1 MKCEKCGASEDANR
15 RIITYSYIRT
25 DKLLHHTVT
34 EACRRCGETKT
45 TCKGE
50 GLIGT
55 CNDCRYKDTTN
66 KNTIM
71 GGKG

>member
-1 MKCEKCGASEDANR
+1 MICEECCAETKTRSK
-15 RIITYSYIRT
+15 IITYSVT
-25 DKLLHHTVT
+25 DNLLYHTVT
-34 EACRRCGETKT
+34 EACSRCGATLN